1 MEFTVVVYKKDS
13 RCKTGEKVFEKL
25 DFMVDNEQDRTVLEN
40 RVKVKYP
47 EPKFRTEIHKTWV
60 TRRNAMTGQEF
71 VERFDTP
78 YYCSPSSDTYWSS

>member
-1 MEFTVVVYKKDS
+1 MEYTVKVFKKDS
-13 RCKTGEKVFEKL
+13 RCKTGERQF
-25 DFMVDNEQDRTVLEN
+25 DSFDYFADSQEQLAAAVER
-40 RVKVKYP
+40 KYP
-47 EPKFRTEIHKTWV
+47 AAKFRTEIHKTWV